1 MQTEYERTPEEESFY
16 RLLDATRGLLSG
28 DALELVGLAQNEAS
42 QYNLVS
48 SYGYQPIEYYMAME
62 DMIRLSGEISD
73 QEREIIAA
81 IGRAANAAAAAI
93 DPDDERPAGHKV
105 CGRDVRHYYE
115 MVSGMI
121 ESALEPKTDGEREE
135 ARVRLWMDH
144 ADFEARIRQDSA
156 QVQPQAPDLAPQ
168 DLDDHPF

>member
-28 DALELVGLAQNEAS
+28 DALKLVWIAQDEAYK
-42 QYNLVS
+42 YNLVW
-48 SYGYQPIEYYMAME
+48 SYAYQPIEYYMAME
-62 DMIRLSGEISD
+62 DMVHFSGEISD

-105 CGRDVRHYYE
+105 CGRDVRHYHE